1 MHRLHGFL
9 KYVDQVDKTWV
20 CVKME
25 DNKREKSAV
34 QWLFN
39 FDRYCILKLVACRCV
54 SGHLVKSGGFK
65 LKSRLQT
72 AVIYSYQ

>member
-25 DNKREKSAV
+25 DNKQGKSAV
-34 QWLFN
+34 QRLFK
-39 FDRYCILKLVACRCV
+39 FDRYCHSNWLHADVFLAIW
-54 SGHLVKSGGFK
+54 
-65 LKSRLQT
+65 
-72 AVIYSYQ
+72 